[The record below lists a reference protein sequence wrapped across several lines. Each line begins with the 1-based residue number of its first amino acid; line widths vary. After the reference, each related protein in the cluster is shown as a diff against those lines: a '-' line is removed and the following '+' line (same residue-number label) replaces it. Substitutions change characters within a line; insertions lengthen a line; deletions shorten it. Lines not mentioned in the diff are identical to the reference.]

1 VAIEA
6 RGGEAALRP
15 SSVRVV
21 MAGPA
26 SLLRTL
32 TTDDVHAFVDLS
44 AMAPGAPASVSVDLA
59 PGHAGLRVKEIVPAS
74 VTLRATRAPRKG
86 T

>member
-1 VAIEA
+1 
-6 RGGEAALRP
+6 
-15 SSVRVV
+15 V

-32 TTDDVHAFVDLS
+32 TQDDAHPFVDL
-44 AMAPGAPASVSVDLA
+44 AAAATPGAAVSVSVDLA
-59 PGHAGLRVKEIVPAS
+59 PGHAGLRVKEVAPAF
-74 VTLRATRAPRKG
+74 VTVRANRPVRKG